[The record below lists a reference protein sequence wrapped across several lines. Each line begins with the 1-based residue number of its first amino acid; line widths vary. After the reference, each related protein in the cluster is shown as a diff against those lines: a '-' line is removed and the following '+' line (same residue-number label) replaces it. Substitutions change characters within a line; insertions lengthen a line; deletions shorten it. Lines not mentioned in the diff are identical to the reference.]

1 MAILRTPPLD
11 ERIKDI
17 RAEIDTIIDARAE
30 ALREESPGVPLTV
43 LRNLLIARAV
53 GWRNLADALPR
64 GLGRPERSGGKRGRG
79 MSYPGLLGFIA
90 EANAIKE
97 QL

>member
-53 GWRNLADALPR
+53 GCECRQYLQIKKQDDEAAAKEDA
-64 GLGRPERSGGKRGRG
+64 
-79 MSYPGLLGFIA
+79 A
-90 EANAIKE
+90 
-97 QL
+97 